1 MIVHLSK
8 GDLTPRVEGDY
19 EADLGAMQAAINQS
33 LDNLSLIM
41 AQVNVSVREIAEDI
55 QATTERNTNVSS
67 RLQEQAASIEETAA
81 TMKEMTAA
89 VRNNAQNAQQ
99 ANDLTVQASD
109 KMAEGAHIMQQT
121 IQAMQGIKAS
131 SDQIEQ
137 IIGLIDSIAFQT
149 NLLALNAAV
158 EAARAGDHGR
168 GFAVV
173 AGEVRNLAGKS
184 ADAARE
190 IKTLIEQS
198 VSQVENGTQLA
209 EQSGASLDE
218 INLSIRQVTERV
230 SEIATSSL
238 QQSQG
243 IEQLNQTIVSLDRNT
258 QENAQLVELSA
269 NSAELIAGRAKELV
283 NRMHQFT
290 IAGPFMQQAETEL
303 KIHHSDKT
311 ADKD

>member
-1 MIVHLSK
+1 M
-8 GDLTPRVEGDY
+8 EGDY

-33 LDNLSLIM
+33 LDNLSMIM
-41 AQVNVSVREIAEDI
+41 AQVNVSIQEIAEDI
-55 QATTERNTNVSS
+55 QATTERNSNLSS

-81 TMKEMTAA
+81 TMEEMTAA

-109 KMAEGAHIMQQT
+109 KMGEGAQIMQQT
-121 IQAMQGIKAS
+121 IHAMQEIKAS

-190 IKTLIEQS
+190 IKTLIERS
-198 VSQVENGTQLA
+198 VSQVENGTRLA
-209 EQSGASLDE
+209 E
-218 INLSIRQVTERV
+218 
-230 SEIATSSL
+230 
-238 QQSQG
+238 
-243 IEQLNQTIVSLDRNT
+243 
-258 QENAQLVELSA
+258 
-269 NSAELIAGRAKELV
+269 
-283 NRMHQFT
+283 
-290 IAGPFMQQAETEL
+290 
-303 KIHHSDKT
+303 
-311 ADKD
+311 